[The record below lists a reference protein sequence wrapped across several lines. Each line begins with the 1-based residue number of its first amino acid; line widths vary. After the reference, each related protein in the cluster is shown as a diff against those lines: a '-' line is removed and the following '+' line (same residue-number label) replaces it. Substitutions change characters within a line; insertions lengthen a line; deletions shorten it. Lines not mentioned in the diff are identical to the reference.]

1 MNQRDLSLHTPHGA
15 LYGQFQRPETAHGLV
30 ALLRC
35 HQNAVDRSQAD
46 YLLTQGLA
54 VLSTDLLT
62 HRELQFSDATQNV
75 PRLTQRILDILSL
88 IAHDDEMNRLP
99 LLLWAHGEASPA
111 AIRAATQRDTQVRA
125 LICEGGLID
134 KAGLQGLK
142 YLAAPLLMLPG
153 DDPLVQTAFGRA
165 EPHLPAKLP
174 KETGDAS
181 RIAPF
186 INRYLPRTG

>member
-15 LYGQFQRPETAHGLV
+15 LYGQFQCPAAAHGLV

-35 HQNAVDRSQAD
+35 HQTAVDRSEVD
-46 YLLTQGLA
+46 HLLTQGLA
-54 VLSTDLLT
+54 VLSSDLLT
-62 HRELQFSDATQNV
+62 RQELQFSDATQNV

-99 LLLWAHGEASPA
+99 LVLWAHGEASPA

-153 DDPLVQTAFGRA
+153 DDPLVQTAFARA
-165 EPHLPAKLP
+165 MPHLPASLP
-174 KETGDAS
+174 KETGDAAS
-181 RIAPF
+181 IAPF
-186 INRYLPRTG
+186 ITRYLPQPD